1 MVIIKDF
8 LKYLRDAVAYS
19 FAWLVIC
26 VIAVALITRNDVITV
41 FFLVKLF
48 CLCLWGSIS
57 FTLCFRNKRLEK
69 RGFIFLL
76 TLFYILFIP
85 VEILMFYL
93 MGIFLKTGSAGL
105 WLIFLGIIVVMYIIS
120 VLIDKVVMKKKAE
133 IYTKKLMD
141 YSLEHGTE

>member
-26 VIAVALITRNDVITV
+26 VIAVALITGNDVITV

-48 CLCLWGSIS
+48 CLCLWGSIC

-69 RGFIFLL
+69 RGFIFSL
-76 TLFYILFIP
+76 TLFSLTIYMVILFIRI
-85 VEILMFYL
+85 E
-93 MGIFLKTGSAGL
+93 T
-105 WLIFLGIIVVMYIIS
+105 
-120 VLIDKVVMKKKAE
+120 
-133 IYTKKLMD
+133 
-141 YSLEHGTE
+141 